1 MDSEISVTLFTNGRK
16 NMAVERRQYS
26 AEFKQEAVRLI
37 TQGGR
42 SPAQVAPQV
51 AHELGING
59 KMLGKWKR
67 QLTLALTLAQQAQAQ
82 GRTSY
87 EAFPDQGRAH
97 DEELA
102 RLRACGGRIQR
113 SRWNGMC

>member
-1 MDSEISVTLFTNGRK
+1 MTVQRK
-16 NMAVERRQYS
+16 QYT

-37 TQGGR
+37 TEGGR
-42 SPAQVAPQV
+42 SPAQVAR
-51 AHELGING
+51 ELGING

-67 QLTLALTLAQQAQAQ
+67 QLTLAQQVQAQ

-87 EAFPDQGRAH
+87 EAFPGQGRAH

-102 RLRACGGRIQR
+102 QLRRENAALKMERDVLKKAIAIFAEPHPR
-113 SRWNGMC
+113 